1 VGLDLEGR
9 PKVWRVYVRR
19 NKEGKRGADVAV
31 GCVTEL
37 TNALSE
43 I

>member
-9 PKVWRVYVRR
+9 PKVWRDEQRR
-19 NKEGKRGADVAV
+19 KEGADVAV
-31 GCVTEL
+31 GVTEL

-43 I
+43 IYCI